1 MYQKIKSVSFSGAT
15 SLPINVEI
23 SATPGLPQE
32 TIIGLPDTVIKES
45 RARIKS
51 AILLS
56 GFKFPAM
63 SYVINLS
70 PTDVLKR
77 NISLELAMTTAFL
90 MVTEQVS
97 IDDSFCFI
105 GSISLDGGITP
116 IRQILPLI
124 YFFPDF
130 LNFTFVISKENERDI
145 APLDGLRYIAIEH
158 LTDLKQLSTF
168 PVLTVEFKAPPF
180 LSSTMNFDEV
190 RGHTLAK
197 KACVFSIIGRHPLL
211 FIGSPGIGKTMLIQ
225 RMQSLA
231 PPLGHQQS
239 LENCCM
245 ELLIN
250 NQFKYDLSPPYRN
263 PHHSISYAGMIGGKN
278 PPQPGEITR
287 ANHGILFLDELG
299 EYHRHILETLRE
311 PLENKCIQ
319 LSRAGTS
326 TLFPADFLF
335 LAAMNPCYCGHYFDT
350 NTACRCLPS
359 QIQKYWQKISQPF
372 LDRISLC
379 VILTEPNH
387 NDISFTHH
395 EMISMV
401 ETGISIS
408 KKRNPKSIPN
418 QSLEIDAIYEMSSIS
433 EKSDQILT
441 NFLSKHQHSIR
452 AKRRILQL
460 SRTIAD
466 ANNETRILN
475 NHITMAIQLSQHHH
489 LR

>member
-1 MYQKIKSVSFSGAT
+1 MYKKIKSASFLGAK
-15 SLPINVEI
+15 SLPIHVEI
-23 SATPGLPQE
+23 SATQGLPQE

-77 NISLELAMTTAFL
+77 NTSLELAISTAFL
-90 MVTEQVS
+90 MVTEQIS
-97 IDDSFCFI
+97 IDESLCFI
-105 GSISLDGGITP
+105 GSIALDGSITQ

-124 YFFPDF
+124 YFLPNYLD
-130 LNFTFVISKENERDI
+130 FTFVISKKNEADI
-145 APLDGLRYIAIEH
+145 APLHGLRYIAIEH
-158 LTDLKQLSTF
+158 LHDLKQLNASQIVTVKFTAPTF
-168 PVLTVEFKAPPF
+168 LKS
-180 LSSTMNFDEV
+180 LINFDEV
-190 RGHTLAK
+190 KGHALAK

-225 RMQSLA
+225 RMQSLQ
-231 PPLGHQQS
+231 PPLNHHQS

-250 NQFKYDLSPPYRN
+250 NQFKYDPSPPYRT

-287 ANHGILFLDELG
+287 ANHGLLFLDELG

-326 TLFPADFLF
+326 ISFPADFLF

-350 NTACRCLPS
+350 KTACRCLPS
-359 QIQKYWQKISQPF
+359 QIQKYWQKISQ
-372 LDRISLC
+372 RY
-379 VILTEPNH
+379 NH
-387 NDISFTHH
+387 F
-395 EMISMV
+395 
-401 ETGISIS
+401 
-408 KKRNPKSIPN
+408 
-418 QSLEIDAIYEMSSIS
+418 
-433 EKSDQILT
+433 
-441 NFLSKHQHSIR
+441 
-452 AKRRILQL
+452 
-460 SRTIAD
+460 
-466 ANNETRILN
+466 
-475 NHITMAIQLSQHHH
+475 
-489 LR
+489 